1 MTKEIIRLGMTLV
14 QHIPANVVDGL
25 LVRLSNF
32 VFGDLSKHGIVRPK
46 LGPLLQKAKTGRSA
60 VIDVGT
66 ISLIKNGTIK
76 VSIFSHMKEI
86 LYVKFLLQFIQVCYS
101 LQVLGNISKIEGKSV
116 EFEGR
121 KESTFD
127 AIVFAT
133 GYKST
138 ANTWLKVPISML
150 GLTMQIN

>member
-1 MTKEIIRLGMTLV
+1 M
-14 QHIPANVVDGL
+14 
-25 LVRLSNF
+25 
-32 VFGDLSKHGIVRPK
+32 
-46 LGPLLQKAKTGRSA
+46 
-60 VIDVGT
+60 
-66 ISLIKNGTIK
+66 
-76 VSIFSHMKEI
+76 
-86 LYVKFLLQFIQVCYS
+86 FLLQFIQVCFS
-101 LQVLGNISKIEGKSV
+101 FQVLGNISKIEGNTV
-116 EFEGR
+116 EFEGK